1 MKDIVAYCGVPGS
14 YAEKAALSY
23 FGEAA
28 KLITSGSFAGAF
40 EALKQQKANYAVVP
54 LENSSTGAIAAVYD
68 LLGQYGFSIVGECPI
83 EINHCLLARS
93 GTKLEDITEVF
104 SHEQGLFQ
112 SRDFLAEHPDW
123 KQTALYNT
131 AAAAKMVSEGDNPHW
146 AAIASR
152 RSVDIYHLNILA
164 EKTNF
169 KDQNQTR
176 FVVVAPK
183 VIHSPE
189 NNKVSLAFTLP
200 HVSGSLYRILGIF
213 AREKLNLLK
222 IESRPIANKNWEY
235 LFFLDFTAE
244 TIDSRIEGILKE
256 ISKASQTLKILGY
269 YKNAIG
275 VERDGE

>member
-14 YAEKAALSY
+14 YAEEAALSY

-83 EINHCLLARS
+83 EINHCLLVQP
-93 GTKLEDITEVF
+93 GTQLEDITEVF

-112 SRDFLAEHPDW
+112 SRDFLAEHPNW
-123 KQTALYNT
+123 KRTALYNT
-131 AAAAKMVSEGDNPHW
+131 AAAAKMVSEGDKPHW

-152 RSVDIYHLNILA
+152 RSADIYHLDILA

-183 VIHSPE
+183 AIHSPE

-200 HVSGSLYRILGIF
+200 NVSGSLYRILEIF

-244 TIDSRIEGILKE
+244 TIDSRIEGILEE

>member
-1 MKDIVAYCGVPGS
+1 MKDIVVYCGVPGS
-14 YAEKAALSY
+14 YAEEAALSY
-23 FGEAA
+23 FGDGVP
-28 KLITSGSFAGAF
+28 LITASSFGGAF
-40 EALKQQKANYAVVP
+40 EAVKQQKADYAVVP

-68 LLGQYGFSIVGECPI
+68 LLGQYGFFIVGECPI
-83 EINHCLLARS
+83 EINHCLLVNPGA
-93 GTKLEDITEVF
+93 KLADITEVF

-112 SRDFLAEHPDW
+112 SRDFLAEHPSW
-123 KQTALYNT
+123 KQTAVYNT
-131 AAAAKMVSEGDNPHW
+131 AAAAKKVSEGKNLHW

-152 RSVDIYHLNILA
+152 RSAAIYHLEILA

-169 KDQNQTR
+169 KEQNQTR
-176 FVVVAPK
+176 FVVVAPRPM
-183 VIHSPE
+183 HSPE

-213 AREKLNLLK
+213 ARENLNLSK

-235 LFFLDFTAE
+235 LFFLDFTAD
-244 TIDSRIEGILKE
+244 TIDSRIEGILEE

-275 VERDGE
+275 VEQDGK

>member
-1 MKDIVAYCGVPGS
+1 MKDTVAYCGVPGS
-14 YAEKAALSY
+14 YAEEAALSY
-23 FGEAA
+23 FGEEAE
-28 KLITSGSFAGAF
+28 LITANSFAGAF
-40 EALKQQKANYAVVP
+40 ETLRQKQADYAVVP

-68 LLGQYGFSIVGECPI
+68 LLGQYGFFIVGECPI
-83 EINHCLLARS
+83 EINHCLLARP
-93 GTKLEDITEVF
+93 GTRMEDITEVF

-112 SRDFLAEHPDW
+112 SRDFLAEHPKW

-131 AAAAKMVSEGDNPHW
+131 AAAAKMVSEGENSNW

-152 RSVDIYHLNILA
+152 RSAEIYHLDILA

-169 KDQNQTR
+169 KEQNQTR

-183 VIHSPE
+183 ANHSPD
-189 NNKVSLAFTLP
+189 NNKVSLAFTVP

-213 AREKLNLLK
+213 AREKLNLMK

-235 LFFLDFTAE
+235 LFFLDFTAD
-244 TIDSRIEGILKE
+244 TIDSRIEGILEE

-275 VERDGE
+275 VEHNGL

>member
-1 MKDIVAYCGVPGS
+1 MEELVAYCGVPGS
-14 YAEKAALSY
+14 YAEEAALSY
-23 FGEAA
+23 FGENAR
-28 KLITSGSFAGAF
+28 LITAGSFAGAF
-40 EALKQQKANYAVVP
+40 EALRRQEANYAVVP

-68 LLGQYGFSIVGECPI
+68 LLGEYGFFIVGECPI
-83 EINHCLLARS
+83 EINHCLLACP
-93 GTKLEDITEVF
+93 GTKLEDIAEVF
-104 SHEQGLFQ
+104 SHEQGLYQ
-112 SRDFLAEHPDW
+112 SRDFLAAHPSW

-152 RSVDIYHLNILA
+152 RSAAIYHLDILA

-169 KDQNQTR
+169 KDRNQTR

-183 VIHSPE
+183 ANHSPE

-200 HVSGSLYRILGIF
+200 NVSGSLYRILGIF

-244 TIDSRIEGILKE
+244 TIDSRVEGILEE
-256 ISKASQTLKILGY
+256 IFKASQTLKILGY

-275 VERDGE
+275 VEQDET

>member
-14 YAEKAALSY
+14 YAEEAALSY
-23 FGEAA
+23 FGEETE
-28 KLITSGSFAGAF
+28 LITSGSFGGAF
-40 EALKQQKANYAVVP
+40 ETLKQQKANYAVVP

-68 LLGQYGFSIVGECPI
+68 LLGQYGFFIVGECPI

-93 GTKLEDITEVF
+93 GTRIEDITEVF

-123 KQTALYNT
+123 KQTRLYNT
-131 AAAAKMVSEGDNPHW
+131 AAAAKMVSEGQNSHW

-152 RSVDIYHLNILA
+152 RSAAIYHLDILA

-169 KDQNQTR
+169 KEQNQTR
-176 FVVVAPK
+176 FVVIAPQAM
-183 VIHSPE
+183 HSPK
-189 NNKVSLAFTLP
+189 NNKMSLAFTLP
-200 HVSGSLYRILGIF
+200 HTSGSLHHVLEIF
-213 AREKLNLLK
+213 AREKLNLVK

-235 LFFLDFTAE
+235 LFFLDFTAD

-256 ISKASQTLKILGY
+256 ISKDTQTLKILGY

-275 VERDGE
+275 VEQDG

>member
-1 MKDIVAYCGVPGS
+1 MKEMVAYCGVPGS
-14 YAEKAALSY
+14 YAEEAAVSY
-23 FGEAA
+23 FKGRAELVTAP
-28 KLITSGSFAGAF
+28 SFAGAF
-40 EALKQQKANYAVVP
+40 EALRQKKAEYAVLP

-68 LLGQYGFSIVGECPI
+68 LLGQYGFYIVGECLI
-83 EINHCLLARS
+83 EISHCLLAQP
-93 GTKLEDITEVF
+93 GTRIEDITEVF

-112 SRDFLAEHPDW
+112 SRDFLAAHSHW

-131 AAAAKMVSEGDNPHW
+131 AAAAKMVSEGENSHW

-152 RSVDIYHLNILA
+152 RSAKLYHLDILA

-169 KDQNQTR
+169 KEQNQTR

-183 VIHSPE
+183 PRHSSE

-200 HVSGSLYRILGIF
+200 HVSGSLCRILQVF
-213 AREKLNLLK
+213 EREKLNLTK

-244 TIDSRIEGILKE
+244 TIDNRVDGILEE
-256 ISKASQTLKILGY
+256 ISRAAQTLKILGY

-275 VERDGE
+275 VERDE